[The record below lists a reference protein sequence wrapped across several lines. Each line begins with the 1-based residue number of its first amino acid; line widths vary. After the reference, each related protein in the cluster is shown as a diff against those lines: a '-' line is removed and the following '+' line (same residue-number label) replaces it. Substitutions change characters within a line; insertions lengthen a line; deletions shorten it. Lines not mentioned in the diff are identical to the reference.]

1 MIYPLEVPVVT
12 AVGTV
17 DAADVQVIGLHG
29 AIVVRGAGDADVT
42 VIDAAG
48 RKVAAGRGR
57 EFAVSRGVYVVL
69 VGGKAYKVAVK

>member
-1 MIYPLEVPVVT
+1 MPVVT

-17 DAADVQVIGLHG
+17 DAAAAVQVIGLHG

-48 RKVAAGRGR
+48 RKVAAGRSR